1 MARRSRR
8 ADAEPEPAPLRLD
21 ARATLRA
28 AGGFALAL
36 AVWFVFAAPYE
47 RTLAGAAELVLRVF
61 EHPSVTALTAADGE
75 IRVERTDFPPESP
88 RPGLP
93 AADTHFNFVLLG
105 ALFALA
111 PHPFRAANF
120 GRFWIAAALL
130 WGVHV
135 IALVFEIQ
143 SVYATRL
150 GPWSTEH
157 YGAVARNFWAGG
169 FHFYQIVGRFAAP
182 FILWWGWEGPELDGA
197 VQGQE
202 SLERRRLEPRSP
214 PPRSRL
220 RYR

>member
-1 MARRSRR
+1 MARTGRR
-8 ADAEPEPAPLRLD
+8 AEAEPAPLRLD
-21 ARATLRA
+21 ARAALRA

-47 RTLAGAAELVLRVF
+47 RTLAAAAELVLRVF
-61 EHPSVTALTAADGE
+61 ERPGVTTLTSADGE
-75 IRVERTDFPPESP
+75 IRVERADFPPDSP

-111 PHPFRAANF
+111 PHPFRPANF

-135 IALVFEIQ
+135 VALVFEVQ
-143 SVYATRL
+143 SMYATRL
-150 GPWSTEH
+150 GPWSAEH
-157 YGAVARNFWAGG
+157 YGAVARNVWAGG

-182 FILWWGWEGPELDGA
+182 FVLWWLLSRGGEKQPEG
-197 VQGQE
+197 
-202 SLERRRLEPRSP
+202 RK
-214 PPRSRL
+214 
-220 RYR
+220 